1 MWKSVISVWVGILII
16 SSVLKKKL
24 EIQILKS
31 TGWYKEPFIPEE
43 YLNKTTEELASIMID
58 EIENGIEGT
67 NVKAMMI
74 GEIGTSKNEWKDSER
89 RLFDAAIIAH
99 KKTNRPIYN
108 TYNIIYISAG
118 AG

>member
-16 SSVLKKKL
+16 SSVLKRNWN
-24 EIQILKS
+24 QILKS

-74 GEIGTSKNEWKDSER
+74 GEIGTSKMNGKIVNADY
-89 RLFDAAIIAH
+89 LMQPLLHI
-99 KKTNRPIYN
+99 KN
-108 TYNIIYISAG
+108 
-118 AG
+118 